1 MAVASFAQAAIIV
14 ALARRA
20 TLIREEERLCTL
32 VKVDNRVNELVKS
45 PAFREEMRQKAQQR
59 LENERD
65 RAFRGM
71 NRDAYLHATRMW
83 AGGHRFLHEW
93 REQASS
99 ELQQLRETE
108 RLRRAKKTAEAEE
121 PFVAARI
128 QLTCEITSAGAI
140 HVSHM
145 TGELVE
151 DKARHE
157 YDVSKILPI
166 TTPDEFARGFKVP
179 PVIPGKRYSCCEMPR
194 IRCKAEH
201 YHWLK
206 DCVRLGPVKSSRH
219 DNQEPGQK
227 LPSWARLGN
236 LMWADGVA
244 ARLFGTKD
252 QD

>member
-1 MAVASFAQAAIIV
+1 MAVAAFAQSAMIV
-14 ALARRA
+14 ALAQRA
-20 TLIREEERLCTL
+20 ILIREGKRISTL
-32 VKVDNRVNELVKS
+32 VKVDDRVNELVKS

-59 LENERD
+59 LEEERD
-65 RAFRGM
+65 RALGCMDR
-71 NRDAYLHATRMW
+71 NAYLHATSMW
-83 AGGHRFLHEW
+83 GGGPKFLHEW

-108 RLRRAKKTAEAEE
+108 RLRREKQAAEDEE

-128 QLTCEITSAGAI
+128 QLTCEITSAGGVN
-140 HVSHM
+140 VSHM

-151 DKARHE
+151 DRPRYE
-157 YDVSKILPI
+157 YDMSKILPI

-179 PVIPGKRYSCCEMPR
+179 PVILGKRYSCREMPR
-194 IRCKAEH
+194 IRCKADH

-206 DCVRLGPVKSSRH
+206 ECVMLGPVKSSRH
-219 DNQEPGQK
+219 DDGEPGQK
-227 LPSWARLGN
+227 LRSWARLGN

-252 QD
+252 KD

>member
-1 MAVASFAQAAIIV
+1 MMAVASAQAAK
-14 ALARRA
+14 RA
-20 TLIREEERLCTL
+20 ILIREEERICTL
-32 VKVDNRVNELVKS
+32 VKVDNRVNELVES

-59 LENERD
+59 LEDKRD
-65 RAFRGM
+65 SAFRRM
-71 NRDAYLHATRMW
+71 DRNAYSHASSVGG
-83 AGGHRFLHEW
+83 GGHKFLHEW

-108 RLRRAKKTAEAEE
+108 RLRREKQTAEDEE

-128 QLTCEITSAGAI
+128 RLTCEITSAGGSYI
-140 HVSHM
+140 SHM

-151 DKARHE
+151 DSTRHE
-157 YDVSKILPI
+157 YDMSKILPI

-179 PVIPGKRYSCCEMPR
+179 LVIPGKRYSCCEMPL

-206 DCVRLGPVKSSRH
+206 DCVRLGPVKHEDR
-219 DNQEPGQK
+219 EPGDR
-227 LPSWARLGN
+227 LRSWARLGN

-244 ARLFGTKD
+244 ARRSGTKD
-252 QD
+252 KD

>member
-1 MAVASFAQAAIIV
+1 MAIAASALGAMNAASAQRSILIIQEEK
-14 ALARRA
+14 R
-20 TLIREEERLCTL
+20 IRTL

-65 RAFRGM
+65 RAFRLM
-71 NRDAYLHATRMW
+71 DRHAYLHATRG
-83 AGGHRFLHEW
+83 GGHKFLHEW

-99 ELQQLRETE
+99 EFQQLRETE
-108 RLRRAKKTAEAEE
+108 RLHREKQTAEDEE

-128 QLTCEITSAGAI
+128 QLTCEITSAGLI
-140 HVSHM
+140 EVSHR

-151 DKARHE
+151 DSPHYK
-157 YDVSKILPI
+157 YDMSKILPI

-179 PVIPGKRYSCCEMPR
+179 PVIPGKRYSCCKMPR

-206 DCVRLGPVKSSRH
+206 DCGILGPVKSSRY
-219 DNQEPGQK
+219 DDREPGQK
-227 LPSWARLGN
+227 LRSWARLES

-252 QD
+252 KD